1 MANLLDPADWKPN
14 PKAKPKPL
22 PKESY
27 SADNDAPPAIIRKLA
42 DELEDRMLDYD
53 VGIMSR
59 KHMINSIGDEL
70 EWLTPKYNRA
80 PESKLFTFKPTTLR
94 LGLRR
99 LFRFNPSICGANAKS
114 PSILLTCDSF
124 EKDRAVILQLLTDYL
139 KARCKQAKAAKSGS
153 GTKWRQA
160 LLAAQ
165 NLLSDASAYDKML
178 ALADDATL
186 ELEADLAFGNDGKKV
201 KTTPQRLSR
210 KRKKAWK
217 KQVEVAN
224 DFNESRFRPESGA
237 NPIGTCPLA
246 KVKDWDKKHPTAAN
260 PNWFGYYAELRYD
273 PALEPEY
280 RECLRRWRTRW
291 AAYRNQ
297 FRAWRAANPSSPRS
311 SFRFKDHILEYPG
324 DMSACEDS

>member
-27 SADNDAPPAIIRKLA
+27 SANNDVPPAIIRKLA

-80 PESKLFTFKPTTLR
+80 PESKLFTFKSTTLR

-99 LFRFNPSICGANAKS
+99 LFRFNPSICGANAKF

-124 EKDRAVILQLLTDYL
+124 EKDRAVILQLLIDYL

-201 KTTPQRLSR
+201 KTTPQRLPR
-210 KRKKAWK
+210 KRKKAW
-217 KQVEVAN
+217 
-224 DFNESRFRPESGA
+224 STRRP
-237 NPIGTCPLA
+237 
-246 KVKDWDKKHPTAAN
+246 
-260 PNWFGYYAELRYD
+260 
-273 PALEPEY
+273 
-280 RECLRRWRTRW
+280 
-291 AAYRNQ
+291 
-297 FRAWRAANPSSPRS
+297 
-311 SFRFKDHILEYPG
+311 
-324 DMSACEDS
+324 